1 MKITKFS
8 TRDIVMVVF
17 LVVFLIGVL
26 YYMGFYKPLQADLA
40 SITSQTVQTDDQINQ
55 AMNKAAEMKRMRDE
69 LDVILSQPK
78 FQITEIA
85 PYDNKNIVL
94 NMLNGVLGASEEYS
108 LSFTDPEIEEGG
120 TVRRDVSMNF
130 SCRDYDSAK
139 IILRNLT
146 KSNWRCLVRNVSI
159 NADGSVAEHLDED
172 EKKELEEKTEDED
185 KAYDENDLMMTPVSV
200 SATITFFEST
210 KLTREKNQPLDVT
223 EVEATEA
230 AEEAA

>member
-8 TRDIVMVVF
+8 TRDIAMVVF
-17 LVVFLIGVL
+17 LVIFLIGVL
-26 YYMGFYKPLQADLA
+26 YYMGFYKPMQADLA
-40 SITSQTVQTDDQINQ
+40 EISTQTIQTDDQINQ
-55 AMNKAAEMKRMRDE
+55 ALNKANEMKRMRDE

-108 LSFTDPEIEEGG
+108 LSFTDPEIEDGG
-120 TVRRDVSMNF
+120 TVRRDVSMDF

-159 NADGSVAEHLDED
+159 NADTNVIKHLDD
-172 EKKELEEKTEDED
+172 EEIKELEEKTEDGD
-185 KAYDENDLMMTPVSV
+185 KEYDKNDLMMTPVRV

-223 EVEATEA
+223 EVEATEE
-230 AEEAA
+230 AEDVA

>member
-139 IILRNLT
+139 INLRNLT

-223 EVEATEA
+223 EVESTEA